1 VVKRVAAE
9 IVDMTTI
16 RRTLWA
22 SSVAVLIAAK
32 ASALGAEIPAW
43 FTADERVYATVY
55 ANVAPAV
62 VNISNIQF
70 RNRSMFFDFESQEV
84 PAGTGSGFL
93 WDEDGHIVTNYH
105 VVQGTEMGRGKIM
118 VSFRNG
124 KTAPAK
130 LVGTEPRKDIA
141 VLRVQIPDELNA
153 RPIPVADSSEV
164 MVGQLAIAI
173 GSPFGLEQSLTR
185 GVVSALGRAIP
196 GVGGP
201 TIRDVIQ
208 TDAAVNPGNSG
219 GPLLDSR
226 GFLMGMNTA
235 IYSRSGASAGIS
247 FAVPSNTIRR
257 IVAQIIKYG
266 RVKQPGLGVQLFKD
280 EVAESLGVEGV
291 VVMSVAKGS
300 GADLAGLK
308 GTKRNQN
315 GEIVWGDVIV
325 RVNNSAVSNY
335 DDLYNALEKH
345 QIGEDVEVSVLRGRQ
360 MKKLTIRLGEVQ

>member
-1 VVKRVAAE
+1 VKFATSSRLRSEPKFYPLVLSLMCIVGFSAKAAE
-9 IVDMTTI
+9 PE
-16 RRTLWA
+16 LP
-22 SSVAVLIAAK
+22 S
-32 ASALGAEIPAW
+32 W
-43 FTADERVYATVY
+43 FTSDEKVYATVY

-70 RNRSMFFDFESQEV
+70 RNRSMFFDYESQEV

-130 LVGTEPRKDIA
+130 LVGTEARKDIA
-141 VLRVQIPDELNA
+141 VLRVKMPEDLNA
-153 RPIPVADSSEV
+153 KPITVADSSQV

-226 GFLMGMNTA
+226 GHLMGMNTA
-235 IYSRSGASAGIS
+235 IYSRSGSSAGIS

-257 IVAQIIKYG
+257 IVTQIIKYG

-280 EVAESLGVEGV
+280 EVAESLGVDGV

-315 GEIVWGDVIV
+315 GDFIWGDVIV
-325 RVNNSAVSNY
+325 RINNSAISNY
-335 DDLYNALEKH
+335 DDLYNALEKY
-345 QIGEDVEVSVLRGRQ
+345 QIGEDVDVSVLRGKQ
-360 MKKLTIRLGEVQ
+360 LKKLTIRLGEVQ